1 MKKQK
6 KYSEDELISLIKLLE
21 RNPTKHK
28 KLIAYFRRKL
38 YSIKKA
44 KYGENI
50 SPSDLV

>member
-6 KYSEDELISLIKLLE
+6 IYTEDELISLIKLLE
-21 RNPTKHK
+21 RKPAQNK

-38 YSIKKA
+38 YVLKKN